1 MTNNDK
7 KKKRIAVLFG
17 GESRERD
24 ISLKTG
30 IAIAAALKRR
40 EYDVVEIDAQ
50 RDVMTRLTQEKID
63 VAFIAL
69 HGKYGE
75 DGCIQGLL
83 EWMRI
88 PYTGACVCGSAIAM
102 NKVLCKRLATSF
114 GVPVARDEVYVA
126 GNEITSFIERLT
138 LPYPVIVKPSREGS
152 TIHVTIVHEAHLLGE
167 ALERALLSD
176 DTVLVEEYVRGREV
190 TVGLLRGKSLPIVE
204 IVPKSGFY
212 DFESKYTKGKT
223 DYIVPA
229 NISAKLSEH
238 LGKLSEKLFAAI
250 DTIDGSGFARADYM
264 IGDNERIVFLE
275 INTIPGMTETS
286 LVPKAA
292 ASAGISFDELC
303 EQILK
308 TASLKVK
315 Q

>member
-88 PYTGACVCGSAIAM
+88 PYTGAGVCGSAIAM

>member
-40 EYDVVEIDAQ
+40 EHDVVEIDAQ

-88 PYTGACVCGSAIAM
+88 PYTGAGVCGSAIAM